1 MFVRLRERTTLAGGA
16 GTCNSDG
23 GRQDCSPVARFRYTG
38 WPDGSRA
45 TSQDGGS
52 DCGSIGGTGV
62 ARETMCGSMLSA
74 ACCRHRAGSLGST
87 RSSGLHSGP
96 GLEPERWQNICASQ
110 RTTRRTPPMM
120 MLLWSNSKPTRPYT
134 RAPPC
139 SLRHR
144 PSQFGH
150 SPRWGCEAPSCAPA
164 HEPLQVSALGHRASV
179 TPAHTFS
186 RAAATRSCSLRVAH
200 RMAAASVVA
209 CLAHC
214 QLRRLRAT
222 LNGGDRA
229 RLARNWSARLRPVP
243 ELCAVSSSI
252 VSAASRRRSRA
263 RTRWWGAYRPLLHN
277 TYSSFLPLPSTLSWN
292 SGSSADTGTFIS
304 CGKTAMAT
312 GSAL

>member
-139 SLRHR
+139 IRCARSAINSAIRRAGAAKLPAAHLRMNR
-144 PSQFGH
+144 FKC
-150 SPRWGCEAPSCAPA
+150 PRWATE
-164 HEPLQVSALGHRASV
+164 RA
-179 TPAHTFS
+179 
-186 RAAATRSCSLRVAH
+186 
-200 RMAAASVVA
+200 
-209 CLAHC
+209 
-214 QLRRLRAT
+214 
-222 LNGGDRA
+222 
-229 RLARNWSARLRPVP
+229 
-243 ELCAVSSSI
+243 
-252 VSAASRRRSRA
+252 
-263 RTRWWGAYRPLLHN
+263 
-277 TYSSFLPLPSTLSWN
+277 
-292 SGSSADTGTFIS
+292 
-304 CGKTAMAT
+304 
-312 GSAL
+312 